1 MTLKDSFNRPVSNLR
16 VSLTPNCNLSCIY
29 CHREG
34 ENDPKAPLSA
44 AEIAEV
50 LRVAAGFGIRSVKF
64 TGGEPMLRPDLIE
77 IIRSVPAGME
87 SSITTNGT
95 LLAVSTRMTLK
106 DSFNR
111 PVSNLRVSLTPNCNL
126 SCIYCHREGENDPK
140 APLSAAEISEVL
152 RVAAGFGIRSVKF
165 TGGEPMLR
173 PDLIEIIKSVPAGM
187 ESSITTNGT
196 LLAGLAADIKQAGL
210 RRVNVS
216 IDSLNPETY
225 KKITGTDRLS
235 DVLEG
240 IDAAIATG
248 LTPVKLNMV
257 VLKGI
262 NDHEID
268 DFLAYVRGNRD
279 LVLQL
284 IELMNFNDCNYHGD
298 LNGLEDSLASRSK
311 QIITR
316 RMHHRK
322 KYCLDGAE
330 VEVVRPLHNTEFCA
344 FCNRLRLT
352 SDGKLKPCLLRTD
365 NHVDIRGKS
374 GKDLEDLFVEAVH
387 RRQPFYT

>member
-1 MTLKDSFNRPVSNLR
+1 MTLRDPFNRPVSNLR
-16 VSLTPNCNLSCIY
+16 ISLTPKCNLSCIY

-34 ENDPKAPLSA
+34 ENTAEGPLTA
-44 AEIAEV
+44 EEIAEV

-64 TGGEPMLRPDLIE
+64 TGGEPMLRPDLPD
-77 IIRSVPAGME
+77 IIRSVP
-87 SSITTNGT
+87 
-95 LLAVSTRMTLK
+95 
-106 DSFNR
+106 
-111 PVSNLRVSLTPNCNL
+111 P
-126 SCIYCHREGENDPK
+126 
-140 APLSAAEISEVL
+140 
-152 RVAAGFGIRSVKF
+152 
-165 TGGEPMLR
+165 
-173 PDLIEIIKSVPAGM
+173 GM

-196 LLAGLAADIKQAGL
+196 LLAGLAADLKLAGL

-216 IDSLNPETY
+216 IDSLDPAIY
-225 KKITGTDRLS
+225 RKITGTDRLS

-240 IDAAIATG
+240 IDAAVATG

-268 DFLAYVRGNRD
+268 DFLQYVRGNRD

-284 IELMNFNDCNYHGD
+284 IELMNFNDCDHHGD
-298 LNGLEDSLASRSK
+298 LNGLETSLAARSK
-311 QIITR
+311 QIVTR

-330 VEVVRPLHNTEFCA
+330 VEVVRPLHNSEFCA
-344 FCNRLRLT
+344 YCNRLRLT

-374 GKDLEDLFVEAVH
+374 GKELEDLFIEAV
-387 RRQPFYT
+387 RRREPFCT

>member
-1 MTLKDSFNRPVSNLR
+1 MTLKDPFNRPVSNLR
-16 VSLTPNCNLSCIY
+16 VSLTPKCNLSCIY

-34 ENDPKAPLSA
+34 EKAPEAPLSA
-44 AEIAEV
+44 EEIAEV

-64 TGGEPMLRPDLIE
+64 TGGEPMLRKDLTR
-77 IIRSVPAGME
+77 IIGSVPAGME
-87 SSITTNGT
+87 SS
-95 LLAVSTRMTLK
+95 L
-106 DSFNR
+106 
-111 PVSNLRVSLTPNCNL
+111 
-126 SCIYCHREGENDPK
+126 
-140 APLSAAEISEVL
+140 
-152 RVAAGFGIRSVKF
+152 
-165 TGGEPMLR
+165 
-173 PDLIEIIKSVPAGM
+173 
-187 ESSITTNGT
+187 TTNGT
-196 LLAGLAADIKQAGL
+196 LLAGLAADLKQAGL

-216 IDSLNPETY
+216 IDSLDPATY

-235 DVLEG
+235 DVLDG
-240 IDAAIATG
+240 IDAALATG

-262 NDHEID
+262 NDHEVD
-268 DFLAYVRGNRD
+268 DFLTYVRGNRD

-284 IELMNFNDCNYHGD
+284 IELMNFNNCDHHGD

-311 QIITR
+311 QIVTR

-330 VEVVRPLHNTEFCA
+330 VEVVRPLHNTELCA
-344 FCNRLRLT
+344 YCNRLRVT

-374 GKDLEDLFVEAVH
+374 GKELEDLFIEAV
-387 RRQPFYT
+387 RRRTPFYT

>member
-16 VSLTPNCNLSCIY
+16 VSLTPKCNLSCIY

-34 ENDPKAPLSA
+34 EKDPEAPLTA

-64 TGGEPMLRPDLIE
+64 TGGEPLLRPDLIE
-77 IIRSVPAGME
+77 IV
-87 SSITTNGT
+87 
-95 LLAVSTRMTLK
+95 
-106 DSFNR
+106 
-111 PVSNLRVSLTPNCNL
+111 
-126 SCIYCHREGENDPK
+126 
-140 APLSAAEISEVL
+140 
-152 RVAAGFGIRSVKF
+152 
-165 TGGEPMLR
+165 
-173 PDLIEIIKSVPAGM
+173 KSVPAGV

-196 LLAGLAADIKQAGL
+196 LLAGLAADLKQAGL

-216 IDSLNPETY
+216 IDSLDPATY
-225 KKITGTDRLS
+225 KKIAGTDRLS
-235 DVLEG
+235 DVLDG
-240 IDAAIATG
+240 IDAALATG

-268 DFLAYVRGNRD
+268 DFLKYVRGNRD

-284 IELMNFNDCNYHGD
+284 IELMNFNDCDHHGD
-298 LNGLEDSLASRSK
+298 LNGLENSLASRSK
-311 QIITR
+311 QIVTR

-344 FCNRLRLT
+344 YCNRLRVT
-352 SDGKLKPCLLRTD
+352 SDGKLKPCLLRMD
-365 NHVDIRGKS
+365 NHVDIRGKY
-374 GKDLEDLFVEAVH
+374 GKELEDLFIEAV
-387 RRQPFYT
+387 RRREPFYT

>member
-1 MTLKDSFNRPVSNLR
+1 MTLKDPFNRPVSNLR
-16 VSLTPNCNLSCIY
+16 ISLTPKCNLSCIY

-34 ENDPKAPLSA
+34 ENVLGAPLSA

-64 TGGEPMLRPDLIE
+64 TGGEPMLRSDLID
-77 IIRSVPAGME
+77 IIR
-87 SSITTNGT
+87 
-95 LLAVSTRMTLK
+95 
-106 DSFNR
+106 
-111 PVSNLRVSLTPNCNL
+111 
-126 SCIYCHREGENDPK
+126 
-140 APLSAAEISEVL
+140 
-152 RVAAGFGIRSVKF
+152 
-165 TGGEPMLR
+165 
-173 PDLIEIIKSVPAGM
+173 SVPAGM

-196 LLAGLAADIKQAGL
+196 LLAGLAADLKRAGL

-216 IDSLNPETY
+216 IDSLDPVTY
-225 KKITGTDRLS
+225 KNIAGTDRLS

-268 DFLAYVRGNRD
+268 DFLTYVRGNRD

-284 IELMNFNDCNYHGD
+284 IELMNFNDCDHHGD
-298 LNGLEDSLASRSK
+298 LNGLENSLASRSK
-311 QIITR
+311 QIVTR

-374 GKDLEDLFVEAVH
+374 GKELEDLFIEAV
-387 RRQPFYT
+387 RRREPFYT

>member
-1 MTLKDSFNRPVSNLR
+1 MTLKDPFNRPVSNLR
-16 VSLTPNCNLSCIY
+16 VSLTPKCNLSCIY

-34 ENDPKAPLSA
+34 EKTPEAPLSA
-44 AEIAEV
+44 EEIAEV
-50 LRVAAGFGIRSVKF
+50 LRVAAGFAIRSVKF
-64 TGGEPMLRPDLIE
+64 TGGEPMLR
-77 IIRSVPAGME
+77 
-87 SSITTNGT
+87 T
-95 LLAVSTRMTLK
+95 
-106 DSFNR
+106 
-111 PVSNLRVSLTPNCNL
+111 
-126 SCIYCHREGENDPK
+126 
-140 APLSAAEISEVL
+140 
-152 RVAAGFGIRSVKF
+152 
-165 TGGEPMLR
+165 
-173 PDLIEIIKSVPAGM
+173 DLIEIIKSVPAGM
-187 ESSITTNGT
+187 ESSLTTNGT
-196 LLAGLAADIKQAGL
+196 LLAGLAAELRQAGL

-216 IDSLNPETY
+216 IDSLDPGTY
-225 KKITGTDRLS
+225 KKITGKDRLS
-235 DVLEG
+235 EVLEG

-284 IELMNFNDCNYHGD
+284 IELMNFNDCDYHGD
-298 LNGLEDSLASRSK
+298 LNGLEISLASRSK
-311 QIITR
+311 QIVTR

-344 FCNRLRLT
+344 YCNRLRVT

-374 GKDLEDLFVEAVH
+374 GKELEDLFIEAV
-387 RRQPFYT
+387 RRREPFYT

>member
-1 MTLKDSFNRPVSNLR
+1 MTLRDPFNRPVSNLR
-16 VSLTPNCNLSCIY
+16 ISLTPKCNLSCIY

-34 ENDPKAPLSA
+34 ENTAEGPLTA
-44 AEIAEV
+44 EEIAEV

-64 TGGEPMLRPDLIE
+64 TGGEPMLRPDLPE
-77 IIRSVPAGME
+77 IIRSVP
-87 SSITTNGT
+87 
-95 LLAVSTRMTLK
+95 
-106 DSFNR
+106 
-111 PVSNLRVSLTPNCNL
+111 P
-126 SCIYCHREGENDPK
+126 
-140 APLSAAEISEVL
+140 
-152 RVAAGFGIRSVKF
+152 
-165 TGGEPMLR
+165 
-173 PDLIEIIKSVPAGM
+173 GM

-196 LLAGLAADIKQAGL
+196 LLAGLAADLKLAGL

-216 IDSLNPETY
+216 IDSLDPAIY
-225 KKITGTDRLS
+225 RKITGTDRLS

-240 IDAAIATG
+240 IDAAVATG

-268 DFLAYVRGNRD
+268 DFLQYVRGNRD

-284 IELMNFNDCNYHGD
+284 IELMNFNDCDHHGD
-298 LNGLEDSLASRSK
+298 LNGLETSLAARSK
-311 QIITR
+311 QIVTR

-330 VEVVRPLHNTEFCA
+330 VEVVRPLHNSEFCA
-344 FCNRLRLT
+344 YCNRLRLT

-374 GKDLEDLFVEAVH
+374 GKELEDLFIEAV
-387 RRQPFYT
+387 RRREPFCT

>member
-1 MTLKDSFNRPVSNLR
+1 MTLKDPFNRPVSNLR
-16 VSLTPNCNLSCIY
+16 VSLTPKCNLSCIY

-34 ENDPKAPLSA
+34 EKTPEAPLSA
-44 AEIAEV
+44 GEIAEV

-64 TGGEPMLRPDLIE
+64 TGGEPMLRKDLIE
-77 IIRSVPAGME
+77 IVRSVPAGME
-87 SSITTNGT
+87 SS
-95 LLAVSTRMTLK
+95 L
-106 DSFNR
+106 
-111 PVSNLRVSLTPNCNL
+111 
-126 SCIYCHREGENDPK
+126 
-140 APLSAAEISEVL
+140 
-152 RVAAGFGIRSVKF
+152 
-165 TGGEPMLR
+165 
-173 PDLIEIIKSVPAGM
+173 
-187 ESSITTNGT
+187 TTNGT
-196 LLAGLAADIKQAGL
+196 LLAGLAADLKQAGL

-216 IDSLNPETY
+216 IDSLDPASY
-225 KKITGTDRLS
+225 KKITGTDALS

-240 IDAAIATG
+240 IDAALATG

-262 NDHEID
+262 NDHEVD

-284 IELMNFNDCNYHGD
+284 IELMNFNDCDHHGD
-298 LNGLEDSLASRSK
+298 LNGLENSLALRSR
-311 QIITR
+311 QIVTR

-344 FCNRLRLT
+344 YCNRLRVT

-374 GKDLEDLFVEAVH
+374 GKELEDLFIEAVS

>member
-1 MTLKDSFNRPVSNLR
+1 MTLRDSFNRPVSNLR
-16 VSLTPNCNLSCIY
+16 VSLTPRCNLSCIY

-34 ENDPKAPLSA
+34 ENLPGNPLTG

-77 IIRSVPAGME
+77 II
-87 SSITTNGT
+87 
-95 LLAVSTRMTLK
+95 
-106 DSFNR
+106 
-111 PVSNLRVSLTPNCNL
+111 
-126 SCIYCHREGENDPK
+126 
-140 APLSAAEISEVL
+140 
-152 RVAAGFGIRSVKF
+152 
-165 TGGEPMLR
+165 
-173 PDLIEIIKSVPAGM
+173 KSVPHGM

-196 LLAGLAADIKQAGL
+196 LLAGLAADLRQAGL

-216 IDSLNPETY
+216 IDSLNPATY
-225 KKITGTDRLS
+225 KKIAGTDRLA

-284 IELMNFNDCNYHGD
+284 IELMNFNDCDHHGD
-298 LNGLEDSLASRSK
+298 LNSLENTLASRSK
-311 QIITR
+311 QIVTR

-344 FCNRLRLT
+344 YCNRLRLT

-365 NHVDIRGKS
+365 NHIDIRGKS
-374 GKDLEDLFVEAVH
+374 GKELEELFIEAV
-387 RRQPFYT
+387 RRREPFYT

>member
-1 MTLKDSFNRPVSNLR
+1 MTLKDPFNRPVSNLR
-16 VSLTPNCNLSCIY
+16 VSLTPKCNLSCIY

-34 ENDPKAPLSA
+34 EKTPEAPLSA
-44 AEIAEV
+44 EEIAEV
-50 LRVAAGFGIRSVKF
+50 LRVAAGFAIRSVKF
-64 TGGEPMLRPDLIE
+64 TGGEPMLR
-77 IIRSVPAGME
+77 
-87 SSITTNGT
+87 T
-95 LLAVSTRMTLK
+95 
-106 DSFNR
+106 
-111 PVSNLRVSLTPNCNL
+111 
-126 SCIYCHREGENDPK
+126 
-140 APLSAAEISEVL
+140 
-152 RVAAGFGIRSVKF
+152 
-165 TGGEPMLR
+165 
-173 PDLIEIIKSVPAGM
+173 DLIEIIKSVPAGM
-187 ESSITTNGT
+187 ESSLTTNGT
-196 LLAGLAADIKQAGL
+196 LLAGLAADLRQAGL

-216 IDSLNPETY
+216 IDSLDPGTY
-225 KKITGTDRLS
+225 KKITGKDRLS
-235 DVLEG
+235 EVLEG

-284 IELMNFNDCNYHGD
+284 IELMNFNDCDYHGD
-298 LNGLEDSLASRSK
+298 LNGLEISLASRSK
-311 QIITR
+311 QIVTR

-344 FCNRLRLT
+344 YCNRLRVT

-365 NHVDIRGKS
+365 NHVDIQGKS
-374 GKDLEDLFVEAVH
+374 GKELEDLFIEAV
-387 RRQPFYT
+387 RRREPFYT